1 MKINYKNILNKNM
14 LNVFKDVL
22 LNIEKNGLQEDQH
35 LYITFKTSNSE
46 VNIPKWLKDKHP
58 GEMTIVIQFEYWN
71 FKIKK
76 KYFNIGLSFN
86 NIRSDLEIPFSSVV
100 SFADP
105 SANFGLRLIP
115 ETLNVQESPTK
126 ETFKKK
132 KGKVEKNNI
141 IDFKNYK
148 KN

>member
-1 MKINYKNILNKNM
+1 MKINYNDILNKNM

-22 LNIEKNGLQEDQH
+22 LNIEKNGLQEDHH
-35 LYITFKTSNSE
+35 LYITFKTNNSE
-46 VNIPKWLKDKHP
+46 VKIPKWLRDKHP
-58 GEMTIVIQFEYWN
+58 MEMTIVIQFEYWN

-86 NIRSDLEIPFSSVV
+86 NIRSDLEIPFSSVI

-115 ETLNVQESPTK
+115 EVTSDQQNIVKESVK
-126 ETFKKK
+126 RK
-132 KGKVEKNNI
+132 KGGVKKNNV
-141 IDFKNYK
+141 IDFKDYK